1 MDTGVTGQHTDK
13 NHKKNQNCFS
23 FESYASH
30 SALLAVVGIATG
42 SWPVLCMAMD
52 IIAHPLKEEKRV
64 TVIEALFWSTWKVA
78 SAQLPLP
85 AKTLTEVER
94 MAEEGKNEVTDR
106 HSHVEISHGSVYG
119 VFVYKQTQHN
129 RKR

>member
-1 MDTGVTGQHTDK
+1 
-13 NHKKNQNCFS
+13 
-23 FESYASH
+23 
-30 SALLAVVGIATG
+30 
-42 SWPVLCMAMD
+42 MAMD